1 MASDALTPALPAA
14 LAMLTSPMAIAA
26 MIVLLL
32 SRRGRV
38 NATAFAVGWFAAVG
52 AAVVVAALVR
62 PTLPDGG
69 AGSGVV
75 SLVLGSVLVVLAAAV
90 LVAARRR
97 DAATEPRWWAVVDSV
112 RPGRAVVLAVLLGT
126 VAPKNLVLVV
136 VGGTAIGGR
145 ADGDLGTTL
154 AAAAAF
160 AVIASVGVTA
170 PLVVSVALGAR
181 GPVLLTSLR
190 GWLSRND
197 GVVVAA
203 VLGLVGV
210 QQVGAGSG
218 WW

>member
-14 LAMLTSPMAIAA
+14 LAMLT
-26 MIVLLL
+26 

-52 AAVVVAALVR
+52 AAVVGAALAW

-69 AGSGVV
+69 AGSGAV
-75 SLVLGSVLVVLAAAV
+75 SLVLGGVLLALAVVV
-90 LVAARRR
+90 LVAAQGR

-154 AAAAAF
+154 AAAVAF
-160 AVIASVGVTA
+160 AVIASVGVAA

-181 GPVLLTSLR
+181 GPVLLAALR

-197 GVVVAA
+197 GVGVAG

-210 QQVGAGSG
+210 QQIGAGAG